1 MRHLSKSRQREKH
14 EADPRRQEFRESFH
28 ACWLCNQPATDIHEM
43 TPGGGRRRG
52 YQERATWIR
61 ACRSC
66 HDECLQPFAGLWTL
80 AGQLAIKARF
90 DPEYYDR
97 ELVLA
102 IKGRA
107 NTAVTEPEVIAAAWD
122 LAL

>member
-1 MRHLSKSRQREKH
+1 MRHLSKARQREKD
-14 EADPRRQEFRESFH
+14 EADPRRQEFRDEFFT
-28 ACWLCNQPATDIHEM
+28 CWLCQAPATDIHEM
-43 TPGGGRRRG
+43 TPGPGRRRG

-66 HDECLQPFAGLWTL
+66 HDTKLQPFSGDWTL
-80 AGQLAIKARF
+80 AGQLAIKGRF
-90 DPEYYDR
+90 DPEHYDR
-97 ELVLA
+97 ELVLS

-107 NTAVTEPEVIAAAWD
+107 STAVSEVEVLQAAWT